1 MRSAPVS
8 IFGLRF
14 AIAFAVWS
22 AACGGPSGTGNAA
35 QAQATKPALGQGT
48 ASQNLINAYLVVQ
61 AKLAHDEAAAARAAY
76 GDVVRATRADGLAIA
91 PELRKRAEAA
101 AEAGSASAEIAKQRA
116 AFAALSDA
124 LLAWFAVQENPL
136 AARLTIAHCPMALDG
151 KGAKWLQLGEPI
163 KNPYFGAQMLSCGS
177 VDATLP
183 PGKKL

>member
-1 MRSAPVS
+1 MRSTLASTV
-8 IFGLRF
+8 GLRF
-14 AIAFAVWS
+14 AIVFASWS
-22 AACGGPSGTGNAA
+22 AACGGPSGAGSAA

-61 AKLAHDEAAAARAAY
+61 AKLAHDDAAAARAAF
-76 GDVVRATRADGLAIA
+76 GEVLRASRAAGLAITA
-91 PELRKRAEAA
+91 ELRKRVEAA
-101 AEAGSASAEIAKQRA
+101 AEAGSATADIAKQRV
-116 AFAALSDA
+116 AFGVLSDA

-136 AARLTIAHCPMALDG
+136 AARLTIAHCPMAFDG

-177 VDATLP
+177 VDATLT